1 MAKYEKFMLT
11 IAKPIKCGYDHDRI
25 KSKLSDMDIVDYWC
39 MCDDISPEGIHHT
52 HLLIVLAFPISGSY
66 IMKMFPVAHIE
77 YNLGSLKEC
86 MDYIRKSG
94 IYESYACENGEINL
108 PDTYEDINS
117 YRKEMGVFIW
127 IIKKIMY
134 RFAMLRKKK

>member
-11 IAKPIKCGYDHDRI
+11 IANPLKCGYDHDRI
-25 KSKLSDMDIVDYWC
+25 RSKLSDMDIVDYWC
-39 MCDDISPEGIHHT
+39 MCDEISPEGIHHT

-66 IMKMFPVAHIE
+66 IMKTFPVAHIE

-86 MDYIRKSG
+86 IDYVRKQGNFVWSFD
-94 IYESYACENGEINL
+94 EINL

-117 YRKEMGVFIW
+117 YKKEMGVFTW

-134 RFAMLRKKK
+134 LFAMLRKKK